1 MQGTRGIESGL
12 SWHDSYDNKDGIIV
26 SIEIL
31 KDVPMSSM
39 VEEDNTRKFTPHL
52 GECLDDSLTEK
63 QKDLIMILEVFEV
76 EQQLP
81 HESRYDTEK
90 AVCVDYRKLSTL
102 SHRNSPVS

>member
-1 MQGTRGIESGL
+1 
-12 SWHDSYDNKDGIIV
+12 
-26 SIEIL
+26 
-31 KDVPMSSM
+31 M

-90 AVCVDYRKLSTL
+90 AVCVTFRKALIKCHRSFFQKSMRIAKLRLASTK
-102 SHRNSPVS
+102 